1 MSVSRSKVPLILY
14 GILLCCSFATLP
26 LTSNT
31 RQTIHSARSLV
42 KSISNSWNKREVTGR
57 VGEYLLGIKRLRRLY
72 CNVGI
77 GFHIQVLPNGKIT
90 GVHNENRY
98 SLIEIS
104 TVERGVVSLYGVRSG
119 LFIAMSDKGKL
130 YGSGYYNDECKFKEK
145 LLANN
150 YNAYESTAHPGM
162 FIGLSKTGKTK
173 RGNRVTPTMT
183 MTHFL
188 PRIFNFQDQKL
199 TTQS

>member
-1 MSVSRSKVPLILY
+1 QQQVMV
-14 GILLCCSFATLP
+14 CFLP
-26 LTSNT
+26 
-31 RQTIHSARSLV
+31 
-42 KSISNSWNKREVTGR
+42 GGD
-57 VGEYLLGIKRLRRLY
+57 GEYLLGIKRLRRLY

-98 SLIEIS
+98 SLLEIS
-104 TVERGVVSLYGVRSG
+104 PVERGVVTLYGVRSG

-130 YGSGYYNDECKFKEK
+130 YGSVRTDQGFLCRCFPQQEN

-150 YNAYESTAHPGM
+150 YNAYESAVYPGM
-162 FIGLSKTGKTK
+162 YIGLSKTGKTK

-188 PRIFNFQDQKL
+188 PRI
-199 TTQS
+199 